1 MSVPSGPET
10 KTEPGAVRRIPPVEA
25 RALVT
30 SGSAVLVDTRDRRL
44 YDNLHPV
51 GALSLPLAEIE
62 ATGGRPPRGSLPSDG
77 LLILYCA

>member
-1 MSVPSGPET
+1 MSVPSGPAT
-10 KTEPGAVRRIPPVEA
+10 QTEAGTIRRVSPVEA

-30 SGSAVLVDTRDRRL
+30 GGSAVLVDTRDRRL

-62 ATGGRPPRGSLPSDG
+62 ATGGRPPTG
-77 LLILYCA
+77 L